1 MNYALQKSRA
11 RSARSRWMVIGS
23 LVALV
28 GIIAIAA
35 AIGVTVAK
43 KSKSAKSAASGS
55 SSSSGSSGSSNDP
68 SNFAKDSN
76 LHQSFSGLAY
86 TPKGSLY
93 PQCGNSLEDVIKD
106 VQLMSQ
112 LTTRVRL
119 YGADCNQTQLVLEAI
134 KQTKV
139 DMTVFIGNYVE
150 PSDDASYK
158 RQRDTLMDA
167 INTYGTTHIAG
178 CTVGNEFMLNYLNL
192 HGGGTDPNDAVGQ
205 QGAAELL
212 TYINDTRSTLSQAN
226 IKIPIGNS
234 DAGSYFNTEVLEN
247 VDYGMANV
255 HAWFANQT
263 ASNGANWVFNFF
275 QTNNVQPAAALPNQ
289 PKMYIAETGWPTGSK
304 DAGNESNG
312 PSNASVS
319 NLQIYLDNFVCQ
331 ANQNNVPY
339 FYFEFF
345 DEEWKDATFGGV
357 EGHWGLF
364 TSNRTLKDIKI
375 PNCQ

>member
-55 SSSSGSSGSSNDP
+55 SSSSGSGGSSNDP
-68 SNFAKDSN
+68 SNFAKDPN
-76 LHQSFSGLAY
+76 LHQSFHGLAY

-275 QTNNVQPAAALPNQ
+275 KTNNVQPAAALPNQ
-289 PKMYIAETGWPTGSK
+289 PKMYIAETGWPTDSK

-312 PSNASVS
+312 ASNASVS

-345 DEEWKDATFGGV
+345 DEKWKDDTFGGV

>member
-55 SSSSGSSGSSNDP
+55 SSSSGSGGSSNDP
-68 SNFAKDSN
+68 SNFAKDPN
-76 LHQSFSGLAY
+76 LHQSFYGLAY
-86 TPKGSLY
+86 TPDGSLY

-275 QTNNVQPAAALPNQ
+275 KTNNVQPAAALPNQ
-289 PKMYIAETGWPTGSK
+289 PKMYIAETGWPTDSK

-312 PSNASVS
+312 ASNASVS

-345 DEEWKDATFGGV
+345 DEKWKDDTFGGV